1 METARAS
8 KRVKLSRQRCITFD
22 LLKQQWLIT
31 MQTIAPIL
39 TKTKIVPNNNKG
51 NEKCESLINIFLN
64 VFF

>member
-51 NEKCESLINIFLN
+51 NEKCEFLINIFLN